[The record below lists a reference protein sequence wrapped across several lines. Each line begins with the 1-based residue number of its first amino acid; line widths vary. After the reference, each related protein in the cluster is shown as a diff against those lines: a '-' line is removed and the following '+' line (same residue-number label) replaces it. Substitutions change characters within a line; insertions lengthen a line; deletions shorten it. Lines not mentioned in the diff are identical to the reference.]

1 MKERSSLPG
10 SRVRLDA
17 AAQIVGLKPRSL
29 ANRRFRER
37 HQIPA
42 FKVGRALVFDAA
54 ELDAW
59 IRRHREAVGG
69 DAA

>member
-1 MKERSSLPG
+1 MSDGALP
-10 SRVRLDA
+10 RVRLDA
-17 AAQIVGLKPRSL
+17 AAGIVGLKPRSL

-54 ELDAW
+54 ELEAW
-59 IRRHREAVGG
+59 LRRHREAVTG

>member
-1 MKERSSLPG
+1 MAEVAFPA
-10 SRVRLDA
+10 SRVRLGA
-17 AAQIVGLKPRSL
+17 AAQIVGLSPRSL
-29 ANRRFRER
+29 ANRRFRDR

-54 ELDAW
+54 ELEAW
-59 IRRHREAVGG
+59 IRRHRETLRG